1 MKKIEPRIEVEN
13 STLYMYSA
21 IVKMFQTGVEP
32 RTHESI
38 IRPIAA
44 LEAMERSVQSERWEY
59 LLV

>member
-1 MKKIEPRIEVEN
+1 
-13 STLYMYSA
+13 MYEA

-38 IRPIAA
+38 LRPIAT
-44 LEAMERSVQSERWEY
+44 LEAMERSILSERWEL